1 MQNLKKEVLI
11 CPEDPTLS
19 SVGLKKKIRIILC
32 RFVHANLLE
41 YEGQIF
47 GKEEF
52 LQGMIEFKIV
62 FHRIED
68 LNMPKFSKE
77 KVRDWVSF

>member
-1 MQNLKKEVLI
+1 MQNLRKEVLI

-68 LNMPKFSKE
+68 LNMPKLSKE